1 MDMNTLVEERINK
14 VLDLLIAEDETTKK
28 LTFLTM
34 VSSYGNDSLN
44 IALSGPT
51 SSGKS
56 FVPLQISELFPTED
70 IIKVAYASPS
80 AFFHDYG
87 TVRENG
93 TISIDFRRKILLFLD
108 SPHHALI
115 ERLRPVLSGDDPIIN
130 IKICDRNERMGLR
143 TKNIQIIGRPATVYC
158 SANLLFDAQELSRF
172 IFVSPGVDPSKI
184 EKALDMTLR
193 RSANYK
199 SYQDSIVN
207 NSDFLWLKK
216 RIEEIKNL
224 NVSNIILPDNDLSK
238 KFLDLN
244 RIGKPRVLRDA
255 KRICSIAK
263 AIALIN
269 FEQRKIEGETIWGAE
284 SDIKQ
289 ALELWN
295 RICEEQY
302 LGVSPYLLNI
312 YKEIIIP
319 FVGERKVKKTAL
331 INEIAQNPKVG
342 LQEWEIRQ
350 RILPALTNAG
360 LLLEEKEGK
369 LIWISIPENCV
380 RNDVGCTPDSA
391 SHIKKDCVRSAVGY
405 IPHTTSHIIINNN
418 INGLEN
424 SAKIQD
430 CVRTGVGCLPHTTSH
445 TIILQQQE
453 AIGQRVGD
461 QGQDNGGSGQ
471 AGLNDQ
477 QQKKA
482 DSGQQHQDVDSR
494 QQQVDQRQGTPGQVL
509 AEAEEKDIMSKDKD
523 IMSKD
528 IMSADHQQKDSMGA
542 DDVDQSLGRT
552 EAQEHEQ
559 GSRGQQQQKAG
570 SGSGQDGIDV
580 DSGQEDSRFEQ
591 LYEMFLSLANKYY
604 EEGQLEFIKQ
614 KHPGLWKK
622 MASEEEQYST
632 AWQNRDFRR
641 FKKHL
646 GIYYQLYCRSYELY
660 LSYLN
665 KVETQR
671 VEQQLQTLSAGG

>member
-1 MDMNTLVEERINK
+1 MDGVERHPGEEPEQAGVKIMDMNTLIEERINR
-14 VLDLLIAEDETTKK
+14 VLDLLVAEDQITKK

-172 IFVSPGVDPSKI
+172 IFVSPGVDQSKI

-224 NVSNIILPDNDLSK
+224 NVSNIILPDNVLDLSK

-269 FEQRKIEGETIWGAE
+269 FEKRKIEGETIWAAE
-284 SDIKQ
+284 SDIEQ

-312 YKEIIIP
+312 YKEIIMP
-319 FVGERKVKKTAL
+319 FVGERKVKKTGL

-405 IPHTTSHIIINNN
+405 IPHTTSHIIIDNN

-430 CVRTGVGCLPHTTSH
+430 CVRTGVECLPHTTSH

-461 QGQDNGGSGQ
+461 QGQVGDNGDSEQEAKQQKVEQQRQDVDRGQ
-471 AGLNDQ
+471 LGYDQHQDNPGYDQ
-477 QQKKA
+477 QQK
-482 DSGQQHQDVDSR
+482 DDGLGQQQQADHGLDLPQREQDVDSGQTDRR
-494 QQQVDQRQGTPGQVL
+494 QEDYDQGT
-509 AEAEEKDIMSKDKD
+509 
-523 IMSKD
+523 
-528 IMSADHQQKDSMGA
+528 
-542 DDVDQSLGRT
+542 
-552 EAQEHEQ
+552 
-559 GSRGQQQQKAG
+559 
-570 SGSGQDGIDV
+570 
-580 DSGQEDSRFEQ
+580 GQEDSRFEQ

-604 EEGQLEFIKQ
+604 EQGQLEFIRE
-614 KHPGLWKK
+614 KHPSLWKK

-632 AWQNRDFRR
+632 AWQYGDFRK

-646 GIYYQLYCRSYELY
+646 GNYYQLYCKGYELY
-660 LSYLN
+660 LGYLN
-665 KVETQR
+665 KSETQR